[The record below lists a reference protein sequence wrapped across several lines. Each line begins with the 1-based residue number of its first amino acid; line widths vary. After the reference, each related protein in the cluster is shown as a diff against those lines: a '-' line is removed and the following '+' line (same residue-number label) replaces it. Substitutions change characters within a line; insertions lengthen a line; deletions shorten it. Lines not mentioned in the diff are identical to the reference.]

1 MKTAVENLTVSL
13 LIGAVLVAAPLLWPQ
28 EKGDVF
34 VVGWRALFAMSVLAY
49 SFSQSVEVPEV
60 FEATVTFTDSRG
72 RFAAAGHDCDCP
84 PLGYGFLNLPQGKKK
99 ADRTE
104 FDLSYRQA
112 ALFVNRGTDAGLFGW
127 LQKPVPGLR
136 AAVGEPEE
144 GSAAVLINQKV
155 GAQPKT
161 IPVVLVRMAF
171 PGEAGS
177 EGWYVVTQDPVL
189 LPGASGGPVVQVR
202 DGKLYLVGA
211 IRETIGSSLGL
222 PGYIAEITPASKLAK
237 EVSRP

>member
-1 MKTAVENLTVSL
+1 MRK
-13 LIGAVLVAAPLLWPQ
+13 LICVVILGAVLVATPLLWPQ
-28 EKGDVF
+28 PRDVS
-34 VVGWRALFAMSVLAY
+34 VVGRRALFAMSVLAY
-49 SFSQSVEVPEV
+49 APPGADLKEIEIDRQIG
-60 FEATVTFTDSRG
+60 ATVTFTDSKG
-72 RFAAAGHDCDCP
+72 RFAAAGHGCDCS
-84 PLGYGFLNLPQGKKK
+84 PLSYGFLNLPRPGKRG
-99 ADRTE
+99 DRLE

-112 ALFVNRGTDAGLFGW
+112 SLFVNRETSNGLFGW

-144 GSAAVLINQKV
+144 GPGAVLINQKV

-189 LPGASGGPVVQVR
+189 LPGASGSPVVQVKR
-202 DGKLYLVGA
+202 GKLSLVGA
-211 IRETIGSSLGL
+211 VRETIGSSLGL
-222 PGYIAEITPASKLAK
+222 PGNMAEITPAEKLLK
-237 EVSRP
+237 EVSGL